1 MKKQIFLFSLLGVFL
16 LTSCKIGAGDSDY
29 SPQISVAATSLN
41 GVNLTATSTLDTLH
55 VGDVLNFCV
64 IAQGLSNP
72 LVSVQ
77 VANDTT
83 YSAIT
88 FPDLASINAGSILN
102 NSQTDI
108 SKGYLYLSDL
118 NIGSITFNVQY
129 LAKKA
134 TKTSGVTFS
143 VVSTSQYTTAPLKLV
158 IPVK

>member
-1 MKKQIFLFSLLGVFL
+1 MKKLIFLFSLLGVFL
-16 LTSCKIGAGDSDY
+16 FTSCSIGSGDSDY
-29 SPQISVAATSLN
+29 SPQINVTATSLN
-41 GVNLTATSTLDTLH
+41 GVALSASSSLDTLH
-55 VGDVLNFCV
+55 VGDVLNFYV
-64 IAQGLSNP
+64 VAQGVSKP

-77 VANDTT
+77 VANDTA
-83 YSAIT
+83 YSAVT
-88 FPDLASINAGSILN
+88 FPDIASISTGILS
-102 NSQTDI
+102 NSKTDI